1 MGVRSVPIWLGL
13 AGLVGAIALGA
24 ITGRFLPWHLW
35 LGALSLL
42 SMAGGLFWLQD
53 VKWRATLASLVYSVF
68 FVLCVAIAYMI
79 SANRYVVW
87 DITKDR
93 VHTLDRQTR
102 AILAQL
108 PANDRFVIQAFAPAK
123 EHPQLERFLQ
133 SYRNLAPQ
141 LAIQMVDPARDIDV
155 SAAMATPPRNGD
167 LVVIRHDPDGMPIRR
182 VNDTLTEAQYAQREN
197 IVTNAIAKT
206 LLDER
211 VVYFITGHGE
221 RSIDPTGD
229 AAMSKMADLIE
240 STSSPVRPFRLIQEP
255 VPDNAA
261 ALVIAGPARDL
272 FDPELVA
279 LQQYLEEGG
288 KLILLLDPRA
298 QVRMDNFERLLA
310 DLGLES
316 PNGLIVDPLMAN
328 QTNSSFTPL
337 VQYNRHPITAN
348 IDGAPLLLGQ
358 ARPLVPAAEVP
369 AELKMEALLVTSEQ
383 SWFERYEDLR
393 SIRRPVPPQDSREM
407 RRQLAGVTVQRDTRG
422 AKFGNEMRVVVL
434 GDSDAFLDSNIEQNT
449 GAASFMLASLR
460 WAREDRA
467 LIYVPPKILTS
478 TPINLTA
485 TQFWTLMGLFV
496 LMSAMITFGGT
507 AWTMARRRSR

>member
-1 MGVRSVPIWLGL
+1 MGVRSIPIWLGL
-13 AGLVGAIALGA
+13 AGLVAAIALGA

-35 LGALSLL
+35 MGGLSLL
-42 SMAGGLFWLQD
+42 SMGGGLFWLQD

-68 FVLCVAIAYMI
+68 FVLCVAIVYMI

-87 DITKDR
+87 DITQDQ

-108 PANDRFVIQAFAPAK
+108 PGNDRFVIQAFAPAN

-133 SYRNLAPQ
+133 SYRALAPQ
-141 LAIQMVDPARDIDV
+141 LSVQLVDPARDIDI

-167 LVVIRHDPDGMPIRR
+167 LVVIRHDQEGSPIRR
-182 VNDTLTEAQYAQREN
+182 VNDTLTEAQYSQREN

-211 VVYFITGHGE
+211 AVYFVTGHGE
-221 RSIDPTGD
+221 RDIDPTGD

-240 STSSPVRPFRLIQEP
+240 ATSSPVRPFRLMQEP
-255 VPDNAA
+255 VPTNAA
-261 ALVIAGPARDL
+261 ALVIAAPARDL
-272 FDPELVA
+272 FDPELIA
-279 LQQYLEEGG
+279 LQQYLQEGG

-298 QVRMDNFERLLA
+298 QVRMPNFDALLA
-310 DLGLES
+310 SLGLTS

-337 VQYNRHPITAN
+337 VQYNRHPITES
-348 IDGAPLLLGQ
+348 IEGAPLLLGQ
-358 ARPLVPAAEVP
+358 ARPLVPAAVP
-369 AELKMEALLVTSEQ
+369 DEMQLEALLVTNEQ
-383 SWFERYEDLR
+383 TWFEPYEDLR
-393 SIRRPVPPQDSREM
+393 SVRRPVPPEDSGQM
-407 RRQLAGVTVQRDTRG
+407 RRQLAAVTVQSPTRG
-422 AKFGNEMRVVVL
+422 AKFGSEMRVVVV

-449 GAASFMLASLR
+449 GAASFMLASLQ
-460 WAREDRA
+460 WIREDRA
-467 LIYVPPKILTS
+467 LIYVPPKTLTS

-496 LMSAMITFGGT
+496 LMSAIITFGGT
-507 AWTMARRRSR
+507 AWTLARRRSR